1 MQHKHEK
8 IFILFF
14 REAELGNW
22 QNFHIEEI
30 SKKLKMKL
38 EDLKTLIPNKNHFLK
53 FYNSKVD
60 EEVIKGI
67 SEDELKISSSDEIIQ
82 EYFMSKLEIMAKYK
96 FAFINILN
104 NSIKDPGFILIN
116 LKSNTDSIN
125 KFLNK
130 VSKKEKDIN
139 RIVLTK
145 LLLGVWILAF
155 NKWLYEED
163 NDELWLATVNKGINK
178 IKKNTNLFSKI

>member
-1 MQHKHEK
+1 M
-8 IFILFF
+8 
-14 REAELGNW
+14 
-22 QNFHIEEI
+22 
-30 SKKLKMKL
+30 
-38 EDLKTLIPNKNHFLK
+38 
-53 FYNSKVD
+53 
-60 EEVIKGI
+60 
-67 SEDELKISSSDEIIQ
+67 
-82 EYFMSKLEIMAKYK
+82 
-96 FAFINILN
+96 
-104 NSIKDPGFILIN
+104 IN